1 VRISLVNIVSQLV
14 EEHGLQEAYQ
24 IALKDAVE
32 ALKLEDN
39 YSLSVMREVK
49 ASLRSKIDEQINAA
63 ECKAS

>member
-1 VRISLVNIVSQLV
+1 VRINADDLTFQLI

-24 IALKDAVE
+24 RALKDAVE